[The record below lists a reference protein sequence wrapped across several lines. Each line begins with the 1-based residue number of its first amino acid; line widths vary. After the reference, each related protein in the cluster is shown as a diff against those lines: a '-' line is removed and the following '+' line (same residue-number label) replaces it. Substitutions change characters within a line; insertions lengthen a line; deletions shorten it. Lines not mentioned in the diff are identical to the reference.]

1 MAGDTFLACM
11 LSPCTFLI
19 GSPRGSVKRKTARG
33 TGLQPDQGLLAF
45 SAAKC
50 SGDCFRIKESSLSA
64 RKASMLRKAYAPNG
78 TRQEQKSAICFS
90 RWRLCRLTDKD
101 SIDDSAARQKNMKN
115 TSRRHTDRYQ
125 ASKRPRIRP
134 RGPHPHGPAR
144 AGRGPG
150 SARLPAGRAGPRS
163 CAPAARPWP
172 VSLPSR

>member
-1 MAGDTFLACM
+1 MAGDTFLAYM

-19 GSPRGSVKRKTARG
+19 GSPRGAPDYSRIRAFWHFQRRNAPG
-33 TGLQPDQGLLAF
+33 TVSESRNLPFQPGKQACCERHMPQRHATGA
-45 SAAKC
+45 
-50 SGDCFRIKESSLSA
+50 
-64 RKASMLRKAYAPNG
+64 
-78 TRQEQKSAICFS
+78 KSAICFS

-101 SIDDSAARQKNMKN
+101 SIDDSAARQKNMKIHPGG
-115 TSRRHTDRYQ
+115 TRTDI
-125 ASKRPRIRP
+125 RPATPAHRP

-172 VSLPSR
+172 GLHCRPDRF

>member
-1 MAGDTFLACM
+1 MAEDTFLACM
-11 LSPCTFLI
+11 LSPCTFYI
-19 GSPRGSVKRKTARG
+19 DGPHGSVKRKTARG

-64 RKASMLRKAYAPNG
+64 RKASMLRKAYAP
-78 TRQEQKSAICFS
+78 TARDRSKKRDLFQ
-90 RWRLCRLTDKD
+90 
-101 SIDDSAARQKNMKN
+101 RQKNMKIHPGG
-115 TSRRHTDRYQ
+115 TRTDI
-125 ASKRPRIRP
+125 RPATPAHRP

-172 VSLPSR
+172 GLHCRPDRF